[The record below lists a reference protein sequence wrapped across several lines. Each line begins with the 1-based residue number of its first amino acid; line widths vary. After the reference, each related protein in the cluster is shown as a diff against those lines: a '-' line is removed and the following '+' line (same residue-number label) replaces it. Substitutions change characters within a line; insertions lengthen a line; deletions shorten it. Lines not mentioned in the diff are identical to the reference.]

1 VNIIQ
6 KLIHIHVTELRDIC
20 ACWPGRESRTS
31 YLYSMNTL
39 TRKERER
46 AAREADL
53 LDRAYELVCEHG
65 LVSLQMS
72 HLAAAGEVA
81 MGTLYSHFC
90 SKEDLLLALSTRS
103 STHRM
108 AQIRRAVGWDECTRM
123 RMLAI
128 AMADWLFMDEHPH
141 YAQID
146 QYAISQV
153 VWERASAERRIAFAE
168 SREPIG
174 ALVHEVVRDARACGD
189 LQEQA
194 FTVEETPF
202 GLWTMLIG
210 TNQLTHAA
218 GLLEHFQIEKPYQ
231 LMVRH
236 LTVWLNGM
244 QWQPLMSPD
253 DTALTET
260 LCTRL
265 QTEVFSRE
273 NDE

>member
-1 VNIIQ
+1 MSRNVRT
-6 KLIHIHVTELRDIC
+6 LLCDG
-20 ACWPGRESRTS
+20 PGMQYRTDTCF
-31 YLYSMNTL
+31 MNTL

-53 LDRAYELVCEHG
+53 LDRAYALVCEHG

-81 MGTLYSHFC
+81 MGTLYSHFS
-90 SKEDLLLALSTRS
+90 SKEDLLLALSVRS
-103 STHRM
+103 SAYRLEQM
-108 AQIRRAVGWDECTRM
+108 RKAVAWDECSRM
-123 RMLAI
+123 RMLAT
-128 AMADWLFMDEHPH
+128 AMADWLFMDQHPH

-146 QYAISQV
+146 QYAISEV
-153 VWERASAERRIAFAE
+153 VWNRASEARRVEFAR

-174 ALVHEVVRDARACGD
+174 ALIHDVVRDARACGD
-189 LQEQA
+189 LQEKY

-210 TNQLTHAA
+210 TNLLTHAS

-236 LTVWLNGM
+236 LTVWLNGL
-244 QWQPLMSPD
+244 QWQPLMAPD
-253 DTALTET
+253 DKALTEL